1 MYTRSLYIKTEVSM
15 YTVTQFQRHRGNYVN
30 IDTPLLRFQWWSRAY
45 ARDSIEKKCLRQER
59 NALKKDVR

>member
-1 MYTRSLYIKTEVSM
+1 M
-15 YTVTQFQRHRGNYVN
+15 YTVTQFQRHRGNYVY

-45 ARDSIEKKCLRQER
+45 ARDSIEKKYLRQER